1 MCPQEYTTYSNMSMT
16 CDKIL
21 QGGMKGHVDKSIM
34 GSEVELLN
42 FEGWMTNLLM
52 WNLNFPLM
60 DRIYVCGD
68 VNITLSDQ
76 REPPE

>member
-52 WNLNFPLM
+52 
-60 DRIYVCGD
+60 
-68 VNITLSDQ
+68 
-76 REPPE
+76 